1 MTAVTPTQISLA
13 IPGSPEFLRLARL
26 AAADVGTRIG
36 MTYEDLEDLR
46 IAVDELG
53 FTITGGR
60 PETTLSLV
68 FTLTDSTIE
77 VEGTCADEGGSFA
90 PTELA
95 RTIVA
100 AVVDEYQLEAND
112 GQRRFRLLKRV
123 PQG

>member
-1 MTAVTPTQISLA
+1 MTAVTPTQIQLA

-36 MTYEDLEDLR
+36 MSYEDLEDLR

-60 PETTLSLV
+60 PETTLNLV
-68 FTLTDSTIE
+68 FTLTDSTVE

-100 AVVDEYQLEAND
+100 AVVDEYVLEADN